1 MKSDGLAA
9 WTGRMA
15 LCVLALATLLAPVL
29 ASAADRVPKPVIT
42 IERPGRCVEETA
54 LMRRDH
60 ADLLKTQRDLT
71 VREGVRTAKHSL
83 KECVSCH
90 ASKKTGSVLG
100 QNGFCQSCHEY
111 AGVTIDCFD
120 CHAAKRSVAAGA
132 RP

>member
-1 MKSDGLAA
+1 MRTQRLAA
-9 WTGRMA
+9 VIGRVTLCGLCA
-15 LCVLALATLLAPVL
+15 LLPAAPGWG
-29 ASAADRVPKPVIT
+29 ADRVPKPVIT
-42 IERPGRCVEETA
+42 IEQPGRCVEETA

-60 ADLLKTQRDLT
+60 ADLLKGQREAT
-71 VREGVRTAKHSL
+71 VRAGIRTAKHSL

-100 QNGFCQSCHEY
+100 ANGFCQSCHEY
-111 AGVTIDCFD
+111 AGVSIDCFD